1 MWLGLVASD
10 DRLDEPGDAMAEG
23 DSPVLV
29 IGATGQQ
36 GGATARALLRRG
48 RTVRA
53 LVRDPDAPA
62 AVALRHAGGHLVPG
76 DLDAPGSL
84 RAALGAV
91 ESAFCPASRPGRPN
105 REEP

>member
-1 MWLGLVASD
+1 
-10 DRLDEPGDAMAEG
+10 MAEG

-91 ESAFCPASRPGRPN
+91 ESVFCPASRPGRPN